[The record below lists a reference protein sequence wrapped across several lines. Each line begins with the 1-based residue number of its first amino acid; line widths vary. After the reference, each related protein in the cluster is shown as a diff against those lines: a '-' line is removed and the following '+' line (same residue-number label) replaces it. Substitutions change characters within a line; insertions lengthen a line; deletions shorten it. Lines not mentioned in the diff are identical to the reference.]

1 MCVPV
6 SKPACLCKKEG
17 KREGARCARSC
28 WWVSISAEVTKYP
41 LNVRVKCSVGLEVTE
56 TAGGESKMVC
66 STFRDIGEMS
76 GTPPRLQQE
85 QHLSSKNTS
94 AGQNLSYG

>member
-1 MCVPV
+1 MCVCACK
-6 SKPACLCKKEG
+6 SACLWKKEA
-17 KREGARCARSC
+17 KRERARCAQSC

-41 LNVRVKCSVGLEVTE
+41 LNECVKCSVGLEVTE

-66 STFRDIGEMS
+66 STFRDITEMS

-94 AGQNLSYG
+94 VGQNLSYG